1 MKNGW
6 KGLDLLL
13 VDEYCWNAIW
23 IIIDDERGLDSSV
36 IVSLLN
42 GTIKMV
48 FELVFDDEKLMGWSN
63 C

>member
-1 MKNGW
+1 M
-6 KGLDLLL
+6 
-13 VDEYCWNAIW
+13 IR
-23 IIIDDERGLDSSV
+23 IIIDDERGLDSSL

-42 GTIKMV
+42 GKINMA